1 MNSNNEYKII
11 YDILYN
17 NQEKNDNTF
26 TIIEGFREEN
36 DNMNEELNNNNLLD
50 KEQDYSKYPFNLI
63 QEIEI
68 QFSFSKKPLIYNSF
82 IIYNNILLTISKNV
96 YSIQRKLY
104 INKLKLPNLNLE
116 FCSDDDNYNSENT
129 FHIFLEDNEN
139 ENSLAMIIF
148 NKEISNE
155 YFGIIDSEFLL
166 EEEEQING
174 FLICKNRFSEKRN
187 LNIKNIIV
195 ESNSFIE
202 EIKKLKE
209 ENIENKNLNYKKKK
223 EESKN
228 IKELN
233 YENENEEILSFI
245 GSPIIRKLFEGN
257 YYVIGLIDSNL
268 KVRRIKEDDFKFIY
282 HTYKKAFLFLKENNK
297 GIEEDEIKNLDL
309 SHKMYLSKKNSNFFQ
324 KISLISLNKVQ
335 SIDIS
340 FSKIND
346 DCLKYFSKGN
356 YFSLK
361 ELNLSNNLI
370 TENGIKF
377 LTECTFRNVKI
388 LNLKNN
394 QIKSKGIYY
403 LTQCCFANQLYI
415 LNLNN
420 NEINDEGINYLE
432 NNNFSILYKLYL
444 NNNYITND
452 SIKYFEK
459 INLNNLKFLF
469 LFNNKLF
476 NDENLIK
483 KIQLKF
489 PLISIF
495 AGKNNKIKF
504 KIFSYMYSN
513 VTELFQKSEFP
524 INLDEENIIINLRI
538 IQVSNL
544 QKDFNNKLK
553 QYNECIGGIF
563 LYEVSNVK
571 LLEIKKEFNCLKNL
585 HNLRTFKTMLLGND
599 NGEGRNVDFNDIL
612 NVTDNYFS
620 YVKEI
625 DFSKYGSKE
634 INSLLCEFS
643 LKVFDSFSLNKTS
656 LKY

>member
-1 MNSNNEYKII
+1 M
-11 YDILYN
+11 
-17 NQEKNDNTF
+17 
-26 TIIEGFREEN
+26 
-36 DNMNEELNNNNLLD
+36 
-50 KEQDYSKYPFNLI
+50 
-63 QEIEI
+63 
-68 QFSFSKKPLIYNSF
+68 
-82 IIYNNILLTISKNV
+82 
-96 YSIQRKLY
+96 
-104 INKLKLPNLNLE
+104 
-116 FCSDDDNYNSENT
+116 
-129 FHIFLEDNEN
+129 
-139 ENSLAMIIF
+139 
-148 NKEISNE
+148 
-155 YFGIIDSEFLL
+155 
-166 EEEEQING
+166 
-174 FLICKNRFSEKRN
+174 
-187 LNIKNIIV
+187 
-195 ESNSFIE
+195 
-202 EIKKLKE
+202 
-209 ENIENKNLNYKKKK
+209 
-223 EESKN
+223 
-228 IKELN
+228 
-233 YENENEEILSFI
+233 
-245 GSPIIRKLFEGN
+245 
-257 YYVIGLIDSNL
+257 
-268 KVRRIKEDDFKFIY
+268 
-282 HTYKKAFLFLKENNK
+282 
-297 GIEEDEIKNLDL
+297 
-309 SHKMYLSKKNSNFFQ
+309 
-324 KISLISLNKVQ
+324 
-335 SIDIS
+335 
-340 FSKIND
+340 
-346 DCLKYFSKGN
+346 
-356 YFSLK
+356 
-361 ELNLSNNLI
+361 
-370 TENGIKF
+370 
-377 LTECTFRNVKI
+377 KI

-394 QIKSKGIYY
+394 KIKSKGIYY

-432 NNNFSILYKLYL
+432 NNTFSILYKLYL

-524 INLDEENIIINLRI
+524 INLDEENIIINLKI
-538 IQVSNL
+538 IQISNL

-553 QYNECIGGIF
+553 QYNECLGGIF

-599 NGEGRNVDFNDIL
+599 KGEGRNVDFNDIL

-625 DFSKYGSKE
+625 DFSKCGSKE

-643 LKVFDSFSLNKTS
+643 LKVFDSFFFNKTL